1 MLETSGHRK
10 LTRATTVTK
19 TAETAKRQKERLL
32 QHRKLLKRRAQ
43 LAAARKDEMRP
54 LTQAEI
60 LEEAKIT
67 EKLNL
72 ESLKRFQEME
82 LEAKKKARN
91 TNRKSLNGPYISYI
105 STSMP
110 LIQEVSRNGNVDGSL
125 VGNGDDRI
133 CVDDEYEDDE
143 QSDKYQIGEEITDSH
158 TDSIHSEKQDAAKED
173 VGNEKKDNNN
183 ENEMQFR
190 VDSRLKQER
199 TFVTFSDYDTFRN
212 SFPGQK
218 RKDPIRQPIQ
228 QKVCPITRLPAK
240 YFDPVTRLPYANLQ
254 AFRILREAYYTQ
266 LELKGD
272 RNVPEIIEWIEWR
285 QKCKGTSVSS
295 NKNSVSVSKSN
306 VPQQPS
312 NANTP
317 TSVLS
322 HVSRPPAAFS
332 HLLATNNPTS
342 TNVISQPINPVTTTQ
357 QSSISSPNIVLK
369 SQVVSNSPANTAA
382 TMNNSVP
389 GTPTIANQQIPALTT
404 SGNLQQGTVVTA
416 TTPQRGLSALA
427 VAVRQQHLQH
437 QQQQLLQQQQQQI
450 IANFVTT
457 ISPVSAN
464 AYLTTVTAS
473 QSQNQATTGV
483 QVVSSAR

>member
-1 MLETSGHRK
+1 LASSSKSDLGSSSSSIEKSDLEDEAKAAEAPNRTRPKRGQGVQTKAYKEPKRDKDKKIIRNEKANATLQTKDKKKSPSRPPLLGSALSSTKSKVYTVSGHSKPIQSTQGLLETSGHRK

-91 TNRKSLNGPYISYI
+91 TSRKSLNGPYISYV

-110 LIQEVSRNGNVDGSL
+110 LIQEVSRNGNAESSL

-143 QSDKYQIGEEITDSH
+143 QSESFQIKEEFADSPV
-158 TDSIHSEKQDAAKED
+158 ERMPA
-173 VGNEKKDNNN
+173 EKKNDVKEENGNDRKKDDN

-212 SFPGQK
+212 NFPGQK
-218 RKDPIRQPIQ
+218 RKEPTRQPIQ
-228 QKVCPITRLPAK
+228 QKICPITRLLN
-240 YFDPVTRLPYANLQ
+240 RLPCWFLS
-254 AFRILREAYYTQ
+254 FLPWEVVPKRIIIRKSHKSTFL
-266 LELKGD
+266 LK
-272 RNVPEIIEWIEWR
+272 
-285 QKCKGTSVSS
+285 
-295 NKNSVSVSKSN
+295 
-306 VPQQPS
+306 
-312 NANTP
+312 A
-317 TSVLS
+317 
-322 HVSRPPAAFS
+322 
-332 HLLATNNPTS
+332 
-342 TNVISQPINPVTTTQ
+342 
-357 QSSISSPNIVLK
+357 
-369 SQVVSNSPANTAA
+369 
-382 TMNNSVP
+382 
-389 GTPTIANQQIPALTT
+389 
-404 SGNLQQGTVVTA
+404 
-416 TTPQRGLSALA
+416 
-427 VAVRQQHLQH
+427 
-437 QQQQLLQQQQQQI
+437 
-450 IANFVTT
+450 
-457 ISPVSAN
+457 
-464 AYLTTVTAS
+464 
-473 QSQNQATTGV
+473 
-483 QVVSSAR
+483 